1 MLFLGHFYVIISLEF
16 NKVFM
21 KKNNIDEKAINELL
35 DRSISA
41 VYPSKKALKE
51 KLLSG
56 DKISLYLGLDPTGP
70 NLHLGHAICLNKL
83 AEFQKLG
90 HKIIFLI
97 GSFTAMIGDPTDKSS
112 ERKPL
117 TRKQVLE
124 NCKDYI
130 KQASSVLDFEGK
142 NPVKVLYNS
151 EWHDKLTFSEVIS
164 LSSFFTVQQMIER
177 DMFQKRLEEGKAI
190 GLNEFLYPLM
200 QGYDSVAMNVDLEI
214 GGNDQIFNMLA
225 GRTLM
230 RKMNG
235 KEKFVIAI
243 KLLTDSSGKKMG
255 KSEGNMLTLSDS
267 SKTMFG
273 KIMSWSDEVMI
284 SAFELCTKVS
294 QEEIK
299 KLKTDYDK
307 EKISPRDLKIRLAL
321 EVVSL
326 YYGNEVAL
334 KEKEE
339 FIDQFSNKNL
349 PENIKEVNYK
359 KEVDIITFLTKN
371 SFYSSNGEAKRM
383 IEQGAIKIHKNS
395 EILKIEDIKFVLTKE
410 YNNSIIQAGKRKFL
424 KIKFN

>member
-1 MLFLGHFYVIISLEF
+1 MSLVF

-41 VYPSKKALKE
+41 IYPSKKELKE

-56 DKISLYLGLDPTGP
+56 NKITLYLGIDPTGP
-70 NLHLGHAICLNKL
+70 SLHLGHAICLNKL

-90 HKIIFLI
+90 HEIIFLI
-97 GSFTAMIGDPTDKSS
+97 GSFTAMIGDPTDKNSQ
-112 ERKPL
+112 RKPL
-117 TRKQVLE
+117 TRKEVLE

-130 KQASSVLDFEGK
+130 KQSSGVLDFEGK
-142 NPVKVLYNS
+142 NPVKILYNS
-151 EWHDKLTFSEVIS
+151 DWHDKLTFSEVIS

-200 QGYDSVAMNVDLEI
+200 QGYDSVVMNVDLEL

-230 RKMNG
+230 KKING
-235 KEKFVIAI
+235 KEKFVVAV

-267 SKTMFG
+267 SKIMFG

-284 SAFELCTKVS
+284 SAFELCTKVPL
-294 QEEIK
+294 EEIK
-299 KLKTDYDK
+299 KIKNDYNK
-307 EKISPRDLKIRLAL
+307 EKISPRDLKLRLAS
-321 EVVSL
+321 EIVSL
-326 YYGNEVAL
+326 YYGNEIAQ
-334 KEKEE
+334 KEKEN

-349 PENIKEVNYK
+349 PKNIKEVFYK
-359 KEVDIITFLTKN
+359 KEINIINFLTEN
-371 SFYSSNGEAKRM
+371 SLYSSNGESRRM

-395 EILKIEDIKFVLTKE
+395 DIQKVEDIKFILTKE
-410 YNNSIIQAGKRKFL
+410 YNNSVIQAGKRKFL
-424 KIKFN
+424 KVKFN

>member
-1 MLFLGHFYVIISLEF
+1 
-16 NKVFM
+16 M

-35 DRSISA
+35 DRSISSI
-41 VYPSKKALKE
+41 YPSKKALKE

-56 DKISLYLGLDPTGP
+56 DKISLYLGIDPTGP
-70 NLHLGHAICLNKL
+70 TLHLGHAICLNKL

-90 HKIIFLI
+90 HKIILLI

-112 ERKPL
+112 ERRPL

-130 KQASSVLDFEGK
+130 KQASTVLDFKGK

-151 EWHDKLTFSEVIS
+151 EWHDKLTFSEIIS

-200 QGYDSVAMNVDLEI
+200 QGYDSVAMKVDLEI

-230 RKMNG
+230 RKMKG
-235 KEKFVIAI
+235 KEKFVVAM

-273 KIMSWSDEVMI
+273 KIMSWSDDVMI
-284 SAFELCTKVS
+284 SAFELCTKIS

-299 KLKTDYDK
+299 KLKIDYNK

-321 EVVSL
+321 EIVSL
-326 YYGNEVAL
+326 YYGMGVAL
-334 KEKEE
+334 IEKEA

-359 KEVDIITFLTKN
+359 KEVDIINFLTKN
-371 SFYSSNGEAKRM
+371 SLYSSNGEARRM

-395 EILKIEDIKFVLTKE
+395 EILRIEDIKFVLTKE
-410 YNNSIIQAGKRKFL
+410 YNNSVIQAGKRKFL
-424 KIKFN
+424 KIKF

>member
-1 MLFLGHFYVIISLEF
+1 MVLEF
-16 NKVFM
+16 NKFFM
-21 KKNNIDEKAINELL
+21 KKNNIDEKELNELL

-41 VYPSKKALKE
+41 IYPSKKELKE

-56 DKISLYLGLDPTGP
+56 DKITLYLGIDPTGP
-70 NLHLGHAICLNKL
+70 SLHLGHAICLNKL

-97 GSFTAMIGDPTDKSS
+97 GSFTAMIGDPTDKNSQ
-112 ERKPL
+112 RKPL
-117 TRKQVLE
+117 TREQVLE

-130 KQASSVLDFEGK
+130 KQASAVLDFNGK
-142 NPVKVLYNS
+142 NPVKILYNS
-151 EWHDKLTFSEVIS
+151 DWHDKLTFSDIIS

-230 RKMNG
+230 KKMID
-235 KEKFVIAI
+235 KEKFVVAM

-255 KSEGNMLTLSDS
+255 KSEGNMLTLSDTP
-267 SKTMFG
+267 KTMFG
-273 KIMSWSDEVMI
+273 KVMSWSDEIMI

-294 QEEIK
+294 LKEIK
-299 KLKTDYDK
+299 KIKKDYED
-307 EKISPRDLKIRLAL
+307 EKISPRDLKLKLAS
-321 EVVSL
+321 EIVSI
-326 YYGNEVAL
+326 YYGEKIAL
-334 KEKEE
+334 KEKES

-349 PENIKEVNYK
+349 PENIKEIKYNEK
-359 KEVDIITFLTKN
+359 VDIVRFLTEN
-371 SFYSSNGEAKRM
+371 SLYSSNGESKRM

-395 EILKIEDIKFVLTKE
+395 DIIKVEDIKFILTKE
-410 YNNSIIQAGKRKFL
+410 EYNDSVIQAGKRKFL